1 MQKIIIII
9 IIIIMIIIIIITITI
24 ITIRKVKSG
33 EETSGN
39 PRADTE
45 RSPWKYVRTI
55 RLIKASY

>member
-1 MQKIIIII
+1 MIIIII
-9 IIIIMIIIIIITITI
+9 IIIITITNII

>member
-1 MQKIIIII
+1 MIIII
-9 IIIIMIIIIIITITI
+9 IIIIIITITI
-24 ITIRKVKSG
+24 ITRKVKSG